1 MKTRHLIK
9 VRDTTHE
16 WYREEGEAFE
26 KGEPGYYI
34 KCDKC
39 GHRIFILAKWSDFQR
54 ELDITFYFEQVLS
67 SFKLKQ
73 EIIDS
78 FTLPASPETHNF
90 DVGVHGRMAR
100 DCDMAIEFPRLAS
113 VFEVMGV

>member
-1 MKTRHLIK
+1 MKTRHWIK

-39 GHRIFILAKWSDFQR
+39 GHRIFILAKWNNFQR

-67 SFKLKQ
+67 SFKLEQ
-73 EIIDS
+73 EFIDS
-78 FTLPASPETHNF
+78 FTIPGKFNMN
-90 DVGVHGRMAR
+90 VGVHGRMAT

-113 VFEVMGV
+113 VFEVMGM